1 MPLLPEGLA
10 TMTLVE
16 RIQDFLDAERREL
29 SILEMTTGKLAAI
42 KREYHRSTIRK
53 LEEILRF
60 GD

>member
-1 MPLLPEGLA
+1 
-10 TMTLVE
+10 MTLVE
-16 RIQDFLDAERREL
+16 RIQDFLDAERRAL